1 MYKLL
6 FVLLSFSILIGCTK
20 KIDLDDFDQE
30 RWKND
35 TNGCLGERA
44 QMVEELRAAKPKIL
58 GLYQK
63 SVIKVLGRPEQ
74 EELYKRSQTYYIYA
88 IDPSKDCD
96 EPNSDPRFL
105 RIRFTSLGIANEV
118 NIR

>member
-1 MYKLL
+1 MHKLL
-6 FVLLSFSILIGCTK
+6 LTVLSIYLMASCTK
-20 KIDLDDFDQE
+20 KADLGDFNQE
-30 RWKND
+30 QWKND
-35 TNGCLGERA
+35 PNGCLGERA
-44 QMVEELRAAKPKIL
+44 QMVDDIREAKSKLL

-63 SVIKVLGRPEQ
+63 SIIKVLGRPEQ

-88 IDPSKDCD
+88 IDPSKECS
-96 EPNSDPRFL
+96 EPDADPRFL

>member
-1 MYKLL
+1 MHKLL
-6 FVLLSFSILIGCTK
+6 LTVLTICFLAACTK
-20 KIDLDDFDQE
+20 KADLGDFDEE

-35 TNGCLGERA
+35 PNGCLGERS
-44 QMVEELRAAKPKIL
+44 QMVDQIREAKPKLL

-88 IDPSKDCD
+88 IDPSEDCSD
-96 EPNSDPRFL
+96 PHDDPRFL

>member
-1 MYKLL
+1 MYKPIYALL
-6 FVLLSFSILIGCTK
+6 IFMMFLGCTK
-20 KIDLDDFDQE
+20 KADLGDFDQE

-35 TNGCLGERA
+35 SNGCKGERA
-44 QMVEELRAAKPKIL
+44 QMVDEIRVAKPKIL

-96 EPNSDPRFL
+96 QPNADPRFL